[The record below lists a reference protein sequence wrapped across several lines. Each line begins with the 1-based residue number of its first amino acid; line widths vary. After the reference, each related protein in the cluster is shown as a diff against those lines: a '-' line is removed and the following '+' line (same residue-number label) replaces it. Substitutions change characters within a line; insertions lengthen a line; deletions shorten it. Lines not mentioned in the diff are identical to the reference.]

1 MARHAVAV
9 QTLVVSLNPA
19 IDLEWQVSE
28 VRWEEKNTI
37 ESERRW
43 AGGKGVNVARW
54 LRFLGGHPRLL
65 LPAGGDSGRELVTR
79 IRAEKLPMH
88 MVPIQE
94 ATRVDIIVTTSDAR
108 QLRFNPRGPVV
119 SATEWRSVIKALDQE
134 LAKSSLVILSGSM
147 PRGADTSLYARIVK
161 RAHHAGARVLLDCDG
176 PAFAA
181 AVKERPFLV
190 KPNQHELEQWCGR
203 SLRTDKAL
211 KAAAMELSG
220 QTGGWVLVS
229 RGAKPACL
237 VHRDQDTFIQAAPL
251 PLKPQTTVGA
261 GDALLAG
268 VASQL
273 ENDAPPAAWL
283 TWGVTAGA
291 AATQCQA
298 GEMPNRRQF
307 DQWLKQ

>member
-1 MARHAVAV
+1 M
-9 QTLVVSLNPA
+9 QTLVLSLNPA
-19 IDLEWQVSE
+19 IDLEWQVRE

-65 LPAGGDSGRELVTR
+65 MPAGGSSGRELVTR
-79 IRAEKLPMH
+79 IRAEGLPVH
-88 MVPIQE
+88 IVPIQE
-94 ATRVDIIVTTSDAR
+94 ATREDIIVTTVETK
-108 QLRFNPRGPVV
+108 QLRFNPRGPLV
-119 SATEWRSVIKALDQE
+119 STAEWRNIDKVLDQE
-134 LAKSSLVILSGSM
+134 LRKSSQIIISGSM
-147 PRGADTSLYARIVK
+147 PRGAEPTLYARIVK
-161 RAHHAGARVLLDCDG
+161 RACQSGVRVLLDCDG

-190 KPNQHELEQWCGR
+190 KPNQHELEQWCER

-211 KAAAMELSG
+211 KTAAMELSR

-229 RGAKPACL
+229 RGPKPACL
-237 VHRDQDTFIQAAPL
+237 VHNDLDTFIQAPPP
-251 PLKPQTTVGA
+251 PLKIQTTVGA

-268 VASQL
+268 VASRL
-273 ENDAPPAAWL
+273 EQDAPPETWL
-283 TWGVTAGA
+283 KWGVTAGV

-298 GEMPNRRQF
+298 GELPKRRQF
-307 DQWLKQ
+307 DQWLKMQS